1 MNFILEVFL
10 AVLLC
15 TAIGYGIILNRRIK
29 ELRKDQDNLD
39 KLAKNFAKA
48 TSRAEASIQQLKVT
62 SDATSQALDRA
73 IKQASGIREDLMY
86 LMERGEKLADVL
98 EIGIRSKEG
107 RSPTESLTDKGK
119 KTPAKVKRASAPKQN
134 FEGLAKGE
142 AERELIRALRAVR

>member
-1 MNFILEVFL
+1 MNLIFEVFL

-86 LMERGEKLADVL
+86 LMERGEKLANV
-98 EIGIRSKEG
+98 IRFK
-107 RSPTESLTDKGK
+107 
-119 KTPAKVKRASAPKQN
+119 
-134 FEGLAKGE
+134 
-142 AERELIRALRAVR
+142 

>member
-1 MNFILEVFL
+1 MDLILEAFL
-10 AVLLC
+10 ALLLC

-107 RSPTESLTDKGK
+107 RSPVESLTVKGK
-119 KTPAKVKRASAPKQN
+119 NISAPKQD
-134 FEGLAKGE
+134 FEGPAKGE
-142 AERELIRALRAVR
+142 AERELIKALRAVR